1 MVEFNNE
8 INLKNN
14 KLFEYKNKIL
24 VLKRKIN
31 EMYEELNALRGN
43 SSVNN
48 TSFFSTSFI
57 NNSIINTNQNQKPYD
72 KLMNNTMTLKRE
84 NETKKITKRLSG
96 LIGYNSQTFNRI
108 NLKENLN
115 KVSKIK
121 NNPNNK
127 KIYVNREIVSP
138 HINKEILFPQ
148 TPQIRKELFL
158 NSNKNNRLNSDF
170 KTNRTIEYIDKSEEQ
185 QKNDVNFLK
194 EYKEILEKFTKT
206 INDNIGLNNNE
217 NNNK

>member
-1 MVEFNNE
+1 M
-8 INLKNN
+8 
-14 KLFEYKNKIL
+14 
-24 VLKRKIN
+24 
-31 EMYEELNALRGN
+31 
-43 SSVNN
+43 
-48 TSFFSTSFI
+48 
-57 NNSIINTNQNQKPYD
+57 
-72 KLMNNTMTLKRE
+72 
-84 NETKKITKRLSG
+84 
-96 LIGYNSQTFNRI
+96 
-108 NLKENLN
+108 N

-127 KIYVNREIVSP
+127 KIYLNREIVSP
-138 HINKEILFPQ
+138 HINKEILFLQ